1 MLSRLFPFK
10 RGLCHAYWAPNF
22 WAIYSFIDKVLQHLA
37 HNLGLLRIQKSEASM
52 TGGLVQQYDHAVL
65 PSVTPTVTIVLSV
78 LTMLPA
84 LVKLWH
90 LCADRRYR
98 VLSFI
103 RCMVICAACSFLFGW
118 HVHEKA
124 ILLILIPLS
133 FLSVLGDVDGKQFL
147 ILTTVGNY
155 SLFPLLFPKNLFSIK
170 FFILLTHVAL
180 AFVNVR
186 TLYEPA
192 KVKGGRRV
200 RVLRLPMLRQTESL
214 YLYGLI
220 VLCVYDN
227 GIHALWGLDKSLPF
241 LPLMLT
247 SVYCSLG
254 VIYVWLRYYY
264 YFLTFNVSQVP
275 TLCSVN
281 LAQKYKKTS

>member
-1 MLSRLFPFK
+1 M
-10 RGLCHAYWAPNF
+10 
-22 WAIYSFIDKVLQHLA
+22 
-37 HNLGLLRIQKSEASM
+37 
-52 TGGLVQQYDHAVL
+52 
-65 PSVTPTVTIVLSV
+65 
-78 LTMLPA
+78 
-84 LVKLWH
+84 
-90 LCADRRYR
+90 
-98 VLSFI
+98 
-103 RCMVICAACSFLFGW
+103 
-118 HVHEKA
+118 
-124 ILLILIPLS
+124 
-133 FLSVLGDVDGKQFL
+133 LGDVDGKQFL

-155 SLFPLLFPKNLFSIK
+155 SLFPLLFPKNLFAIK

-200 RVLRLPMLRQTESL
+200 RVLRLPMLRQMESL

-220 VLCVYDN
+220 VLCVYEN
-227 GIHALWGLDKSLPF
+227 GIHVIWGLDKTLPF

-254 VIYVWLRYYY
+254 VIYVWLRYYL

-281 LAQKYKKTS
+281 LIEKYKKTS